1 MNTERSKIHVA
12 GLEIEIVRKAI
23 KNLHIAVYPPDGH
36 IRVATPLSLDNE
48 AVRLAVIDRLRWI
61 RRQREAMIAQPRE
74 SEREMV
80 TGESHYFMGRRYR
93 LTVLERP
100 GTARVELKGTR
111 RLCLYVPPG
120 TEATKRREILERW
133 YRKELKKLIP
143 DLIGKWESILGVE
156 VASWGVKKMKTKWG
170 SCTPEAK
177 RIWLNLELAKK
188 PARALEYV
196 VVHEMLHLRVPTHS
210 EEFVALMDRYIPN
223 WRVIRAE
230 LNERPIGA

>member
-1 MNTERSKIHVA
+1 MNTERSTIQVA

-23 KNLHIAVYPPDGH
+23 KNLHIAVYPPDGRV
-36 IRVATPLSLDNE
+36 RVATPLRLDDE

-80 TGESHYFMGRRYR
+80 TGESHYFLGRRYR
-93 LTVLERP
+93 LTVVERP
-100 GTARVELKGTR
+100 GAARVELKGMR

-143 DLIGKWESILGVE
+143 DLIEKWASIVGVE
-156 VASWGVKKMKTKWG
+156 ITAWGVKRMRTKWG
-170 SCTPEAK
+170 SCNREAG
-177 RIWLNLELAKK
+177 RIWINLELVKK
-188 PARALEYV
+188 PLQCLEYV
-196 VVHEMLHLRVPTHS
+196 IVHEMVHMIHRQHDA
-210 EEFVALMDRYIPN
+210 EFMSLMDRYLPQ
-223 WRVIRAE
+223 WRNYRAA
-230 LNERPIGA
+230 LNKLPL